1 MAGRSETRRPA
12 LKSVLEIAGLVL
24 VNFLLPYAIYVES
37 ASFLGKLHALILAS
51 IPPIGWSIVE
61 FIRTRRIDAVS
72 TMVVASIVLSL
83 LALIGGG
90 SVSDLQLRQNFVTA
104 AIGLGFLVS
113 AAIGR
118 PLIYQL
124 ARAAKMR
131 TSPAEVERF
140 ERLRGNHHFRRTMM
154 IMTLVWGI
162 GLMIS
167 SGVGCILVFSLSV
180 PDYLIAN
187 PIVSYGIIGV
197 LILWSIW
204 YDKRQR
210 RLIEA
215 APGASVPLRKFV

>member
-37 ASFLGKLHALILAS
+37 ASFLGKLHALIMAS
-51 IPPIGWSIVE
+51 VPPIVWSIVE
-61 FIRTRRIDAVS
+61 FIRNRRIDAVS

-140 ERLRGNHHFRRTMM
+140 ERLRDNHHFRRTMM

-162 GLMIS
+162 GLLIS
-167 SGVGCILVFSLSV
+167 SGIGCILVFSLSV

-215 APGASVPLRKFV
+215 APDPGISLRKFV